1 MTYFHRAPLVLVVED
16 YDDAR
21 AMYCAWLTMDGCR
34 VAEAADGREAVE
46 RARQLAPDVI
56 VMDLSLPVMD
66 GRSALAALRAD
77 PRTRELPVVVLS
89 GDAGARSVDPATE
102 GWAAFVSKPCMP
114 DGLVSAVR
122 RVLEARGHRAAGPG
136 GAIGR

>member
-1 MTYFHRAPLVLVVED
+1 MTSPARPPLVLVVED

-21 AMYCAWLTMDGCR
+21 ALYCAWLTMDGCR

-46 RARQLAPDVI
+46 RARQLVPDVI

-77 PRTRELPVVVLS
+77 PRTRDLPVVVLS
-89 GDAGARSVDPATE
+89 GDARAGALDPATE
-102 GWAAFVSKPCMP
+102 GWAAFVAKPCLS
-114 DGLVSAVR
+114 DALLSAVR
-122 RVLEARGHRAAGPG
+122 RVLSPP
-136 GAIGR
+136 

>member
-1 MTYFHRAPLVLVVED
+1 MTPTDLPPLVLVVED

-34 VAEAADGREAVE
+34 VAEAADGRQGVE

-56 VMDLSLPVMD
+56 VMDLDLPVMD

-77 PRTRELPVVVLS
+77 PRTEDLPVVVLS
-89 GDAGARSVDPATE
+89 GDAGAASLDPSGE
-102 GWAAFVSKPCMP
+102 GWAAFVRKPCMP
-114 DGLVSAVR
+114 DRLVEAVR
-122 RVLEARGHRAAGPG
+122 AALETRDRD
-136 GAIGR
+136 

>member
-1 MTYFHRAPLVLVVED
+1 MTPPDPSPLVLVVED

-21 AMYCAWLTMDGCR
+21 AMYCAWLTLDGCR

-46 RARQLAPDVI
+46 RARRLVPDVI

-66 GRSALAALRAD
+66 GPSALAALRAD
-77 PRTRELPVVVLS
+77 PRTKDLPVVVLS
-89 GDAGARSVDPATE
+89 GDKRAASLDPATE
-102 GWAAFVSKPCMP
+102 GWAAFVSKPCVF

-122 RVLEARGHRAAGPG
+122 RVLEARGRS
-136 GAIGR
+136 

>member
-1 MTYFHRAPLVLVVED
+1 MTSSDRSPLVLVVED

-46 RARQLAPDVI
+46 RARQLAPDVV

-66 GRSALAALRAD
+66 GRSALAVLRAD
-77 PRTRELPVVVLS
+77 PRTRDLPVVVLS
-89 GDAGARSVDPATE
+89 GDSGARSADPVTE
-102 GWAAFVSKPCMP
+102 GWAAFVSKPCTP

-122 RVLEARGHRAAGPG
+122 RVLEARGQRAAGAG
-136 GAIGR
+136 GATGR